1 MTKILAYGFPL
12 DANLGGPS
20 VVHDL
25 RAALKRV
32 CPECELVV
40 YQQWRSARGKLN

>member
-1 MTKILAYGFPL
+1 MTKILVYGFPL
-12 DANLGGPS
+12 DANFGGPS

-32 CPECELVV
+32 CPNVNLLFTSSGV
-40 YQQWRSARGKLN
+40 QQGVN